1 MFQPAADL
9 RVKLINQ
16 YKDSRSDNDVGAKLG
31 DALKVAASIHKNN
44 NQAILEFA
52 EEYVHTHIKAEEQM
66 KNILEGKAIVKEEK
80 IIQQLEE
87 YDIKPNYES
96 VKLEYTI
103 PESKHIY
110 TPDFPVCKSIVIETK
125 GRWVLEDRQKM
136 LLIIEQHPEIEFRML
151 FYNANQKIKKGSK
164 TSYADWCDKHGI
176 KWADKKIPPEWIE
189 DICDAISREKF

>member
-1 MFQPAADL
+1 MVRFKRKKITKDAAGI
-9 RVKLINQ
+9 KHGF
-16 YKDSRSDNDVGAKLG
+16 RSGL
-31 DALKVAASIHKNN
+31 
-44 NQAILEFA
+44 
-52 EEYVHTHIKAEEQM
+52 
-66 KNILEGKAIVKEEK
+66 EEK

-87 YDIKPNYES
+87 YDIEPNYES

-189 DICDAISREKF
+189 DICNAISKESKT